1 MLLRRLLT
9 LGLILLFVAVSV
21 VSGTFFWRTQ
31 AEFRQM
37 REIEKQGRERLAAA
51 QHRLAEQERTLER
64 LRTDPE
70 FVEMVIRR
78 RLGYARGDERI
89 FRFEM

>member
-37 REIEKQGRERLAAA
+37 HEIEKQGRERLAVA
-51 QHRLAEQERTLER
+51 QQRLAEQERTLER

>member
-1 MLLRRLLT
+1 
-9 LGLILLFVAVSV
+9 
-21 VSGTFFWRTQ
+21 
-31 AEFRQM
+31 M
-37 REIEKQGRERLAAA
+37 REIEKQGRERLAVA
-51 QHRLAEQERTLER
+51 QQRLAEQERTLER